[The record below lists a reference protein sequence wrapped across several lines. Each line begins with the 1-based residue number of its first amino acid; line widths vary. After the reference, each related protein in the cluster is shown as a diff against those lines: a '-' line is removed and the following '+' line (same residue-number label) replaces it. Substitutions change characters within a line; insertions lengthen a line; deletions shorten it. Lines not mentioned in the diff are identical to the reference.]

1 MELIKTVEAPAPINS
16 ASLHPEKDFFVAG
29 GDDFKLYKFDYSTK
43 EELGEQQ
50 SAPLYHEEEQS
61 DSFNE
66 IRNRTCQYRINASH
80 KLVFYS
86 QQNLGN
92 ILNNRTEQTV
102 HFEFDGSHTTV
113 EERTGLCFPLCTILA
128 SFNCWGEKL
137 LTFLTFPLSPE
148 CLSYPIL
155 MSGLV
160 PCTQRRHQIVVV
172 CTQVFTEFTNL
183 KTSGFTRFCFHF
195 SFTYPNVSVLL
206 SLEREGVGFF
216 FWFFFKLAVWPAQL
230 SSWEDL
236 LTYL

>member
-1 MELIKTVEAPAPINS
+1 MEAPAPINS

-80 KLVFYS
+80 KLIFYS

-128 SFNCWGEKL
+128 SFNC
-137 LTFLTFPLSPE
+137 
-148 CLSYPIL
+148 
-155 MSGLV
+155 
-160 PCTQRRHQIVVV
+160 
-172 CTQVFTEFTNL
+172 
-183 KTSGFTRFCFHF
+183 
-195 SFTYPNVSVLL
+195 
-206 SLEREGVGFF
+206 
-216 FWFFFKLAVWPAQL
+216 
-230 SSWEDL
+230 
-236 LTYL
+236 